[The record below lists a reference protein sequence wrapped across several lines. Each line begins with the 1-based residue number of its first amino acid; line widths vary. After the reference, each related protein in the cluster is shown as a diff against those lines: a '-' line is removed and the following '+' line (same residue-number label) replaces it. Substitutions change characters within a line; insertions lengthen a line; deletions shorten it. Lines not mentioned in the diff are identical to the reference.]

1 MLSAADDPQAGDV
14 EIVVSDNSLEPET
27 ERVANELLENWPGPA
42 SYVRNVPGVGMVGN
56 FNRCIELSTGRWV
69 QILHDDDYLL
79 PGGLEGML
87 AALNG
92 IPEEQRV
99 VLFGVRVVTDDGRQ
113 LRRQVSRRQLTLEP
127 AAALKR
133 HLTWSSFVRF
143 PAIVVRRDAYDHV
156 GPFDDGVGG
165 ATDLDMWSRL
175 FAAFGLHLDPTEAV
189 AYVVHPHAATEQMF
203 TDDYIALIDQIF
215 DRALA
220 LGVLPEREV
229 RRAQA
234 HWYHQF
240 ILAGTLRRLRA
251 RERRA
256 AGEVL
261 RLLRHSE
268 LADLPISWRWLP
280 LRTAFSIGL
289 GSSARGRPDD
299 DLELV

>member
-1 MLSAADDPQAGDV
+1 VLSAATDPRAGDV
-14 EIVVSDNSLEPET
+14 EIVVSDNSLAPET
-27 ERVANELLENWPGPA
+27 EQVANELLERWPGPTT
-42 SYVRNVPGVGMVGN
+42 YVRNVPSVGMVGN

-69 QILHDDDYLL
+69 QILHDDDYLM

-87 AALNG
+87 SALDAM
-92 IPEEQRV
+92 PEDQRV
-99 VLFGVRVVTDDGRQ
+99 ALFGVRVVTDDGRQ
-113 LRRQVSRRQLTLEP
+113 LRRQVSRRPLTLEP

-143 PAIVVRRDAYDHV
+143 PAIVVRRDAYEHV
-156 GPFDDGVGG
+156 GPFDAGVGG

-175 FAAFGLHLDPTEAV
+175 FATYGLHLDPTEAV
-189 AYVVHPHAATEQMF
+189 AYVVHPDAATELMF
-203 TDDYIALIDQIF
+203 TDDYIVTIDEIF

-240 ILAGTLRRLRA
+240 VLAGTLRRIRA

-256 AGEVL
+256 ARKVL

-280 LRTAFSIGL
+280 LRAAFSVGL
-289 GSSARGRPDD
+289 GGGTRGRPDD
-299 DLELV
+299 ELERI